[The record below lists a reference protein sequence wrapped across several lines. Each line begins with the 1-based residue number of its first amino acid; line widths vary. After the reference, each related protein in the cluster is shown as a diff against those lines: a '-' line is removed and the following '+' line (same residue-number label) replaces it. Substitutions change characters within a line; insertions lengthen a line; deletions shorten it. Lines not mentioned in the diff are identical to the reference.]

1 MPFLNSFD
9 REFNEMHIKLAV
21 ILTGMFLISSVQ
33 PGSAQERNYWV
44 QLETHNTLDSA
55 LERAR
60 QVSADVR
67 DLRGIRTEDGKF
79 VLAVGLFEFSEAR
92 RIRIALA
99 NAGAIPVTSR
109 VNGDIDVA
117 GYFWPSGRSS
127 PADGQAALPVAAF
140 DEGEKLAFQT
150 ALSWFNEYTGEI
162 DGIFGSGTREA
173 IASFQENHGFAATG
187 QLTRAQSALLLNL
200 YNAETRKVRLEVFAD
215 EATGIRIEVPRT
227 LVRFSGYNFP
237 VAHFEPISEHGMTL
251 YLLSMEGNQASLAA
265 MRNLLLNSEFIPGE
279 RQQRIGR
286 NQFRINGTDGATS
299 SYAQAQLKGNRLKGF
314 AANWNHEHDEVMQR
328 IINAMQ
334 TSFHELHEGTLDPER
349 TQEAS
354 EFTVELLSSLPRPM
368 VRKSASGFFVDG
380 TGRVATTASAVEQCD
395 AIEVGAGEP
404 MTVVAAD
411 PDLEV
416 AILEPENTLRPISHA
431 GTNDI
436 GRSRGSRVTV
446 SGYSYG
452 GELGYPT
459 ATRGAWI
466 GNDVVTGNPDL
477 RLIEAPVLPGDAG
490 GPVLDDSGN
499 VLGMLRPP
507 LAVDRTLPG
516 EVHHLV
522 AAPAVWRLAAVEPT
536 TPSEPPG
543 PDAVDIARHARDMT
557 VLVRCFGSS

>member
-1 MPFLNSFD
+1 MQS
-9 REFNEMHIKLAV
+9 KLAV
-21 ILTGMFLISSVQ
+21 ILTGIIFICSVQ
-33 PGSAQERNYWV
+33 VGSAQERNYWV
-44 QLETHNTLDSA
+44 QLESHDTLDSA

-60 QVSADVR
+60 QVSTDVR
-67 DLRGIRTEDGKF
+67 DLRGIRTEDGRF
-79 VLAVGLFEFSEAR
+79 VLAVGQFEFSEAR

-127 PADGQAALPVAAF
+127 LAEDQAPLTAAQF
-140 DEGEKLAFQT
+140 DEGEKMAFQT
-150 ALSWFNEYTGEI
+150 ALSWFNEYTGDI
-162 DGIFGSGTREA
+162 DGIFGSGTRDA
-173 IASFQENHGFAATG
+173 IASFQESHGFAPTG

-200 YNAETRKVRLEVFAD
+200 YNTETAKVRLEVLED
-215 EATGIRIEVPRT
+215 EATGIGIEIPRA
-227 LVRFSGYNFP
+227 LVRFSGFNSP

-251 YLLSMEGNQASLAA
+251 YLLSMEGNQASLKA
-265 MRNLLLNSEFIPGE
+265 MRNLLLNSEFMPGE
-279 RQQRIGR
+279 RQQRLDRRKFWIS
-286 NQFRINGTDGATS
+286 GTDGATS
-299 SYAQAQLKGNRLKGF
+299 SYAHAQLNGNRLKGF
-314 AANWNHEHDEVMQR
+314 AANWNQEHDEFMQR
-328 IINAMQ
+328 IMNAMQ
-334 TSFHELHEGTLDPER
+334 TSFRESHEGTLDPEL

-354 EFTVELLSSLPRPM
+354 EFTVELLASLPRPL
-368 VRKSASGFFVDG
+368 VRKSASGFYVDR
-380 TGRVATTASAVEQCD
+380 TGRVATTASAVAQCD
-395 AIEVGAGEP
+395 AIQVGAGEP

-416 AILEPENTLRPISHA
+416 AILEPRNTLRPISHA
-431 GTNDI
+431 GTSNV
-436 GRSRGSRVTV
+436 GRSRGSKVTV

-466 GNDVVTGNPDL
+466 GKDVVTGNPDL
-477 RLIEAPVLPGDAG
+477 QMIEAPVLPGDAG

-507 LAVDRTLPG
+507 LEIDRALPG

-522 AAPAVWRLAAVEPT
+522 AAPALWRLAAVEPT
-536 TPSEPPG
+536 TSLASPER
-543 PDAVDIARHARDMT
+543 DAVDIARHAREMT

>member
-1 MPFLNSFD
+1 MQS
-9 REFNEMHIKLAV
+9 KLAV
-21 ILTGMFLISSVQ
+21 ILAGIFFISSVHS
-33 PGSAQERNYWV
+33 GLAQERNYWV

-60 QVSADVR
+60 QVSADVQN
-67 DLRGIRTEDGKF
+67 LRGIRTEDGKF
-79 VLAVGLFEFSEAR
+79 VLAVGRFEFSEAR

-117 GYFWPSGRSS
+117 GYFWPSGHSS
-127 PADGQAALPVAAF
+127 PAEDSAPLSVADF

-150 ALSWFNEYTGEI
+150 ALSWFNDYTGEI

-173 IASFQENHGFAATG
+173 IASFQERHGFVPTG

-200 YNAETRKVRLEVFAD
+200 YNAETARVRLEVVED
-215 EATGIRIEVPRT
+215 EATGIGMEIPRA
-227 LVRFSGYNFP
+227 LVRFSGYNSP
-237 VAHFEPISEHGMTL
+237 VAHYEPVSEHGMTL
-251 YLLSMEGNQASLAA
+251 YLLSMEGNQASLKA

-279 RQQRIGR
+279 TQQRLAR
-286 NQFRINGTDGATS
+286 NQFWISGTDGATT
-299 SYAQAQLKGNRLKGF
+299 SYAHAQLNGNRLKGF

-328 IINAMQ
+328 IVNAMQ
-334 TSFHELHEGTLDPER
+334 TSFRESHEGTLDPEL
-349 TQEAS
+349 TQAAS
-354 EFTVELLSSLPRPM
+354 EFTVELLASLPRPL
-368 VRKSASGFFVDG
+368 VRKSASGFYVDK
-380 TGRVATTASAVEQCD
+380 TGRVATTASAVAQCD
-395 AIEVGAGEP
+395 AIQVGAGEP

-416 AILEPENTLRPISHA
+416 AILEPKNTLRPISHA
-431 GTNDI
+431 GPSDI
-436 GRSRGSRVTV
+436 GRSRGSKITV

-459 ATRGAWI
+459 STKGAWI

-522 AAPAVWRLAAVEPT
+522 AARAVWRLAAVEPT
-536 TPSEPPG
+536 TSSEAPR
-543 PDAVDIARHARDMT
+543 PDAVDIARHAREMT